1 MDEQRKWLLEI
12 ESAPDE
18 NSMKVVEMTTKDLEN
33 YINLVDKVATGLRG
47 LTPTFFF
54 FLFRAT
60 PTVYGV
66 S

>member
-1 MDEQRKWLLEI
+1 
-12 ESAPDE
+12 
-18 NSMKVVEMTTKDLEN
+18 MTTKDLEN